1 VVKLIAGETIDDYM
15 HRLQTEKTR
24 GINKTMGED
33 ILARRDNIFRLIEM
47 FADVTHL
54 ESGGFTIQSRK
65 Q

>member
-1 VVKLIAGETIDDYM
+1 MVKLIAGETIDDYV